1 MPRALIVDDHEPTLS
16 ALAELVRNEGYTTA
30 EAKSLED
37 ARSELGSSKFDV
49 VLVDLNLPDGSGMG
63 LLEEARNGGASAV
76 VLITGQ
82 ASVNSAVEA
91 LRMGVTDY
99 LTKPVDFERVRTIL
113 NEVTRSAGL
122 ADEIRALSESHA
134 ESGRF
139 GSLVGRSRA
148 MQQIYELIARV
159 APSSATVFI
168 SGESGSGKELV
179 ARTLHDLSRR
189 RSAPFVAI
197 NCGAITPTLMESE
210 LFGHERGSFT
220 GADRRHRGVFERAHR
235 GTLFLDEIPEMP
247 LELQVKLLR
256 VLETGSVMRT
266 GGETAID
273 VDVRILA
280 ATNRKP
286 DQAVAKGSLR
296 EDLYY
301 RLKVFHMPVPPL
313 RERVDD
319 IEILGAHFLDQL
331 AEKEG
336 RRKHLSPETLE
347 ALKRHAWPGN
357 VRELKN
363 AIYTAYLLAD
373 GDRNEPRA
381 LPPEIEGGSE
391 ATLDRSSVHV
401 PVGTTVAEAERRL
414 ILTTLAHYEG
424 NKVKTAE
431 VLGISLK
438 TLYNRLHEYGY
449 WSGAAPAKDGAV

>member
-1 MPRALIVDDHEPTLS
+1 MPRALIVDDHEPTLNTLS
-16 ALAELVRNEGYTTA
+16 TLVQREGYGTA
-30 EAKSLED
+30 EATSVED
-37 ARSELGSSKFDV
+37 ARARLEGSKFDV

-63 LLEEARNGGASAV
+63 LLEEARNAGSSAV

-99 LTKPVDFERVRTIL
+99 LTKPVDFERVRSIL
-113 NEVTRSAGL
+113 AEVTRSAGL
-122 ADEIRALSESHA
+122 ADEIRALRDRHL

-148 MQQIYELIARV
+148 MQQIYDLIARV
-159 APSSATVFI
+159 APSSATVLI
-168 SGESGSGKELV
+168 SGESGSGKEMV

-189 RSAPFVAI
+189 RGSAFVPV

-220 GADRRHRGVFERAHR
+220 GADRRHRGLFERAHR
-235 GTLFLDEIPEMP
+235 GTLFLDEVTEMP

-256 VLETGSVMRT
+256 VLETGSFTRT
-266 GGETAID
+266 GGEAPIE
-273 VDVRILA
+273 VDVRIIA
-280 ATNRKP
+280 ATNRKAE
-286 DQAVAKGSLR
+286 QAVAKGTLR

-301 RLKVFHMPVPPL
+301 RLKVFHIPVPPL
-313 RERVDD
+313 RERPED
-319 IEILGAHFLDQL
+319 IEFLGIHFLELL

-347 ALKRHAWPGN
+347 ALKRHQWPGN

-373 GDRNEPRA
+373 GDRIEPRA
-381 LPPEIEGGSE
+381 LPPEIEGGGE
-391 ATLDRSSVHV
+391 ATLDRSSVHI

-431 VLGISLK
+431 VLDISLK
-438 TLYNRLHEYGY
+438 TLYNRLHAYGY
-449 WSGAAPAKDGAV
+449 WSDAQ